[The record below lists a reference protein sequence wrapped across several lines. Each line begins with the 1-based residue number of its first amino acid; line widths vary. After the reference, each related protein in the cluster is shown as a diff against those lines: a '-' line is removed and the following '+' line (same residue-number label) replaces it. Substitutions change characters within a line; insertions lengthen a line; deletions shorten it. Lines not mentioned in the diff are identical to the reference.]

1 MNSRLFRKIS
11 LERLASPEQLDQLLR
26 VTSPRGWIGLSA
38 LFLLLASA
46 VVWAF
51 DGSIATKASGQGV
64 IVRTGGVL
72 NVVSRGSGLILSLD
86 VKVGDKVHANQ
97 TVARIAEPVLIE
109 KMKAS
114 RDALAEARE
123 QRQRALGVHRN
134 QSRLQLEALE
144 RETANSHRQVKEL
157 EEQAK
162 LANEDIPVQEQLLAK
177 GLVTK
182 QQTIATR
189 QKLITIQGQIATVQ
203 AQLKQ
208 FDAQKFSIEA
218 GNMQVDEEMKAR
230 ISNLER
236 DMAGM
241 EQELNLAENVVS
253 PYGGDVLELKVYAG
267 GAVASG
273 QPILSI
279 QPDDQHLEVL
289 AYLPSVLAKDVKSGM
304 EVQISPATIKRE
316 EFGFMRAKVLY
327 VSDYPAT
334 TAALMRNFQNEM
346 LVTALSGNGPVTE
359 IRVVLEL
366 DKNAPS
372 GFRWSTPKGAPVVI
386 SGGTICNVD
395 IVTRRQKP
403 VTLVL
408 PYAKQKLGL
417 D

>member
-1 MNSRLFRKIS
+1 MNERLFRKIS

-38 LFLLLASA
+38 LFLLLASM

-51 DGSIATKASGQGV
+51 EGSIATKASGQGV

-86 VKVGDKVHANQ
+86 VKVGDKIQANQ
-97 TVARIAEPVLIE
+97 TVARIAEPVLVE

-114 RDALAEARE
+114 RDALAEARG
-123 QRQRALGVHRN
+123 QRQSALEIHKN
-134 QSRLQLEALE
+134 QARLQLDAVQ
-144 RETANSHRQVKEL
+144 REIANGQRQVQEL

-162 LANEDIPVQEQLLAK
+162 LATEDIPVEEQLLAK

-208 FDAQKFSIEA
+208 LEAQKFSVEA
-218 GNMQVDEEMKAR
+218 SNVQVDEEMKPR

-236 DMAGM
+236 DVAGM
-241 EQELNLAENVVS
+241 EQELSLAQNVVS
-253 PYGGDVLELKVYAG
+253 PYGGEVLELKVYAG
-267 GAVASG
+267 VAVASG

-289 AYLPSVLAKDVKSGM
+289 AYLPSIQAKDVKNEM
-304 EVQISPATIKRE
+304 EVQISPSTIKRE
-316 EFGFMRAKVLY
+316 EFGFMKGRVLY

-346 LVTALSGNGPVTE
+346 LVTSLSGTGPVTE
-359 IRVVLEL
+359 IRVALET
-366 DKNAPS
+366 DANAPS

-386 SGGTICNVD
+386 SGGTICNLD
-395 IVTRRQKP
+395 IVTRRQRP
-403 VTLVL
+403 ATLVL

-417 D
+417 E